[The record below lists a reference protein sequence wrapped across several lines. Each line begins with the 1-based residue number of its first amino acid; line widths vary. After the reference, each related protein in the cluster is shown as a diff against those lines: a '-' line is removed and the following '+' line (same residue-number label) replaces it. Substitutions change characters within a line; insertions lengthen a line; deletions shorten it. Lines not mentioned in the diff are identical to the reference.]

1 MSTPTTTLTGTW
13 IADTVHSDVS
23 FKVRHM
29 AVGKAKGTFT
39 LDSAILIVP
48 TIGLVGASVTAV
60 IDAVSV
66 DTKHPERDEH
76 VKSPDFLHV
85 DQYPRLRFTSTGVR
99 HFDDDEFVLVGDLT
113 IRDVTRTVELEVEF
127 LGATTDAYGAERA
140 GFTATTSISRKEF
153 NVSFEAAFG
162 AGNAVVSDKVEIT
175 LELEFTKTS

>member
-1 MSTPTTTLTGTW
+1 
-13 IADTVHSDVS
+13 
-23 FKVRHM
+23 M

-127 LGATTDAYGAERA
+127 LGATTDAYGPSVPASLPPPRSAARSSTFPSKPPSAQVMPSSATRSRSPLSWSSPRRAEPPVVQA
-140 GFTATTSISRKEF
+140 DVGLTLLP
-153 NVSFEAAFG
+153 VSPG
-162 AGNAVVSDKVEIT
+162 
-175 LELEFTKTS
+175 LP